1 MPPGA
6 LPTSDRPPRPSSP
19 RAAVSGWVV
28 LASVQI
34 ALSFAARG
42 DGGSRSRDIFYRYDV
57 LVSSLILY
65 ALLIALTVWIASA
78 FPSLRD
84 ALGLRRFRL
93 RWLGAAV
100 GVVIAAAVVSQA
112 LEPLLHA
119 GEEQGYSPEIWR
131 PERALAFALNAL
143 VAATVVPFAE
153 ELFFRGLGV
162 RVLAALG
169 GGGAIVATALVFS
182 LAHGLLVALPPLFF
196 FALGLAWV
204 RLRSDSVWPAV
215 LAHGAYNGIALVLA
229 FLTIQ

>member
-1 MPPGA
+1 MPTGA
-6 LPTSDRPPRPSSP
+6 LPTSDRLPRPSSP
-19 RAAVSGWVV
+19 RAALSGWVV

-57 LVSSLILY
+57 L
-65 ALLIALTVWIASA
+65 AS
-78 FPSLRD
+78 SLRD

-100 GVVIAAAVVSQA
+100 GVVVAAAVVSQA

-162 RVLAALG
+162 RVLSVLG